1 MWSSYLAALW
11 APGLLGVLES
21 SATEELSQ
29 NVSGHT
35 VESVELRI
43 TTKILTRVAKLKQ
56 CVPCTAKFPVFSS
69 WMVHGLSYSDSQSLG
84 RMFRRN
90 LVETELCLKES
101 FSKIGDKSSSY
112 IILLYILYT
121 YYIHAFLISR
131 LLMVYPSWNFGVAA
145 AHHFLVAH
153 PLNLKNIVFRVGS
166 TVFKCN
172 RLHPGN
178 CSIMF
183 KRLNTLREGG
193 VTLTKTSPLQNSSL
207 KTLCWIL

>member
-1 MWSSYLAALW
+1 
-11 APGLLGVLES
+11 
-21 SATEELSQ
+21 
-29 NVSGHT
+29 
-35 VESVELRI
+35 
-43 TTKILTRVAKLKQ
+43 
-56 CVPCTAKFPVFSS
+56 
-69 WMVHGLSYSDSQSLG
+69 MVHGLSYSDSQSLG

-101 FSKIGDKSSSY
+101 FSKIGDQSLSY
-112 IILLYILYT
+112 IILLYIYI
-121 YYIHAFLISR
+121 YIIYIYIHAFLISR

-178 CSIMF
+178 CSIIF

-193 VTLTKTSPLQNSSL
+193 VTPKHHLYKTALWKPSAGFFKN
-207 KTLCWIL
+207 KHFYEIVWRLC